1 MELKTEEEL
10 VTKKTGQQVTQENRS
25 QTTGAELVTEEEE
38 NAHITQGPIKTTT
51 DQEVVKENPRE
62 TTDEPGKA
70 QKRTDSESG
79 ANGNEEDSTKLPKEQ
94 KSEKQTEEADVEII
108 PRGVSSPQEAEE
120 QGEKLEKES
129 EQASKSFY
137 ELKAALTAM
146 WLPAVVGDKRNLFIA
161 ASISTLITKILMLLV
176 SVVLTYFFQENIHPH
191 PFIFWSRV
199 GKSPDS

>member
-1 MELKTEEEL
+1 M
-10 VTKKTGQQVTQENRS
+10 
-25 QTTGAELVTEEEE
+25 
-38 NAHITQGPIKTTT
+38 
-51 DQEVVKENPRE
+51 VKENPRE

-79 ANGNEEDSTKLPKEQ
+79 EEGSKEDSTKLAKEQ
-94 KSEKQTEEADVEII
+94 KSEKQTEETDTDMI

-129 EQASKSFY
+129 EQQSKSFY

-146 WLPAVVGDKRNLFIA
+146 WLPAVVGDKKNLFIA
-161 ASISTLITKILMLLV
+161 ASISTLITKIFMLLV
-176 SVVLTYFFQENIHPH
+176 SIVLAYFFQENMHPH

-199 GKSPDS
+199 GKSQDS